1 MTFRTS
7 STKLLIASGL
17 VISPRDAQA
26 FLKSSNGV
34 VVVVVVGVV
43 QCDQM
48 VILFFP
54 IQAINNGEILSN
66 GIRNSLSR
74 FKMLT
79 NIKLILN

>member
-34 VVVVVVGVV
+34 VVVVVGVV

-48 VILFFP
+48 VLLFFP

>member
-26 FLKSSNGV
+26 FLKSSNG

>member
-7 STKLLIASGL
+7 FTKLLIASGL

-26 FLKSSNGV
+26 FLKSSNG

>member
-34 VVVVVVGVV
+34 VVVVVGVV

-48 VILFFP
+48 VIIFFP